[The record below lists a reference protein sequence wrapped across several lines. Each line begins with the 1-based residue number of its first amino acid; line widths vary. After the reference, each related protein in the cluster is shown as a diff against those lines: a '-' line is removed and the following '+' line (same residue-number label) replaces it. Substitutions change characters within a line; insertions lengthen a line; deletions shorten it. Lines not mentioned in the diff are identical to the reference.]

1 VSRDRIVVVVADWLY
16 SLGRGVTGGG
26 IIDVEPT
33 TDAGAAGGEVSRG
46 VEVTGDELAGV
57 YAAPSPAT
65 APVADVLADV
75 LADADA
81 DADADGTPKLLVT
94 QICTPSAP
102 IRHPPYHRPRHP
114 RSGLI
119 I

>member
-81 DADADGTPKLLVT
+81 DGTPKLLVT